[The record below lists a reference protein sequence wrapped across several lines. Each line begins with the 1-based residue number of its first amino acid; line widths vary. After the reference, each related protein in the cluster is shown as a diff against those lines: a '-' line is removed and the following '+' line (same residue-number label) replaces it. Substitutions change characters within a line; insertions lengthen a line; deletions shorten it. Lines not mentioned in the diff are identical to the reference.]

1 MRQRHRAPVDSV
13 NMHAEAHAP
22 SKTIHAVFLDVDG
35 TYADYGVVPQAHARA
50 VRAARTAGHK
60 VLLCT
65 GRPVAML
72 PEHILEAGF
81 DGLVASAGA
90 YVEVGGK
97 VLMDR
102 RFPAEMAARTLA
114 ALDAHDAIYVLESPE
129 ALHVRASAEPRL
141 REIIES
147 HFSQRPDGRKTG
159 SSAILGSL
167 APIPEDPSFAKI
179 SVFEAPVSVGS
190 IAGEIGEDVAVVENS
205 IADEGRH
212 TGELFRRGI
221 SKADGV
227 AVAIKHLG
235 IDRADTIA
243 FGDGENDL
251 EMVAY
256 AGLGVAIEGSHP
268 GLLVL
273 ADRTAPPPSRD
284 GIAAAFAELGLI

>member
-1 MRQRHRAPVDSV
+1 
-13 NMHAEAHAP
+13 MHAKEHAP
-22 SKTIHAVFLDVDG
+22 TKTIHAIFLDVDG
-35 TYADYGVVPQAHARA
+35 TYADYGVVPQAHERA
-50 VRAARTAGHK
+50 VRAAREAGHK

-65 GRPVAML
+65 GRPLAML

-90 YVEVGGK
+90 YVEVGGE

-102 RFPAEMAARTLA
+102 RFPAELAARTLA
-114 ALDAHDAIYVLESPE
+114 ALDAHDAIYVLESPKT
-129 ALHVRASAEPRL
+129 LQVRHEAEPRL
-141 REIIES
+141 REIIEA
-147 HFSQRPDGRKTG
+147 HFSPRPDGRKTG
-159 SSAILGSL
+159 SSAVLGSL
-167 APIPEDPSFAKI
+167 VPIPPDPSFAKI
-179 SVFEAPVSVGS
+179 SVFEARVSVGS
-190 IAGEIGEDVAVVENS
+190 IADEIGEDVAVVENS

-227 AVAIKHLG
+227 AVAIERLG
-235 IDRADTIA
+235 IGRADTIA

-256 AGLGVAIEGSHP
+256 AGIGVAIQGSHP
-268 GLLVL
+268 GLVAL
-273 ADRTAPPPSRD
+273 ADRTALPPARD